1 MVYLYGLILNITILV
16 VVHVVE
22 ALGGGVYTYFKD
34 LTSHF
39 SMEDDIKTI
48 IFFSKNRKEIDPKNL
63 ELITNQNV
71 ELVEVDMCR
80 KLNPLQDYKSILKLR
95 KLLKKYNPDIVH
107 LHSSKASVLGRIA
120 ALNIVSKERVFYTP
134 HGYSFLSKEF
144 SNSKKKVFYFIE
156 KYIQRIFGGITLA
169 CGDTEYEIAQKI
181 GKSVL
186 VRNGI
191 IVDKLSAFKKPIKNN
206 VLTIG
211 IIGRI
216 SFQKNPDLFN
226 TIALRFSKYNFIWIG
241 DGELKNQLTAPNIT
255 ITGWSLDQKEVM
267 SRLNSI
273 DIYLQT
279 SLWEGLPIAL
289 LEAMALEKPLVA
301 TNIIGNKDIVVHNEN
316 GYLFDT
322 IEELDTIFKNLEDDI
337 TRNQM
342 GAKGLERCRT
352 LFNTTTNFNQMKSVY
367 LNAVSNTKQ

>member
-1 MVYLYGLILNITILV
+1 MIVIHII
-16 VVHVVE
+16 E
-22 ALGGGVYTYFKD
+22 ALGGGVYSYFKD
-34 LTSHF
+34 LTLHF
-39 SMEDDIKTI
+39 SKENDIKTI
-48 IFFSKNRKEIDPKNL
+48 IFYSKNRKEIDPKNL
-63 ELITNQNV
+63 ELITCHNV

-120 ALNIVSKERVFYTP
+120 ASNVVPKYSVFYTP

-156 KYIQRIFGGITLA
+156 KYIQKIFGGTTLA

-181 GKSVL
+181 GKSML

-191 IVDKLSAFKKPIKNN
+191 FVDKISSFKKSVSNSK
-206 VLTIG
+206 LTIG
-211 IIGRI
+211 ILARI
-216 SFQKNPDLFN
+216 TTARNPELFN
-226 TIALRFSKYNFIWIG
+226 AIALRFPKYNFIWIG
-241 DGELKNQLTAPNIT
+241 DGDLKSQLTAPNIT
-255 ITGWSLDQKEVM
+255 VTGWSLDQVEVM

-273 DIYLQT
+273 DVYLQT

-301 TNIIGNKDIVVHNEN
+301 TNIIGNKDIIVHNEN
-316 GYLFDT
+316 GYLFNSID
-322 IEELDTIFKNLEDDI
+322 ELDIQFKKLEDER
-337 TRNQM
+337 TRNEM
-342 GAKGLERCRT
+342 GKNGLKRCKT
-352 LFNTTTNFNQMKSVY
+352 LFNTTTNFNQMKSIY
-367 LNAVSNTKQ
+367 LNAISNAKQ